1 MEELQKESRK
11 RREEQEFKI
20 KQLSVINDNYEKDR
34 KKLEQKLS
42 EVLKEKQEEEN
53 SLSVQLET
61 MRNEH
66 NRDRQDQKRNAELS
80 LVQLKNFYE
89 MEKQRLEKRILE
101 ERKKYEY
108 SESSK
113 VLELSN
119 QHAK

>member
-113 VLELSN
+113 VL
-119 QHAK
+119 